1 MILLSFKTVFKLNV
15 EFYVEKKFEKDLTN
29 KINAKYFSY
38 DYERLSSK
46 IQELQIF
53 ISKTVVNQEYLRN
66 QRYEINVR
74 DWIQKSI

>member
-1 MILLSFKTVFKLNV
+1 MNRFFRINIT
-15 EFYVEKKFEKDLTN
+15 FYVLKNFEKDLTN

-46 IQELQIF
+46 IQELQIY

-66 QRYEINVR
+66 QRYEFNVR
-74 DWIQKSI
+74 NWIHRSI